1 MLARSPPRRLPWE
14 PLGSARLVWNLRR
27 LIAENASARERGG
40 GEGMVEWTK
49 GGPAISASTCFVRAM
64 PVGAFRR
71 RLFRKSRRLF
81 FATVRSP
88 HLGAGTPPPGFHRGS
103 LFPRRHPPAGTRLKV
118 FALTGSASTP
128 RGTGGRG
135 QDVGGC
141 HSRAAP
147 LNSAARRPRRP
158 RRPRRRQPRV
168 LRRGPGQAAQRPP

>member
-1 MLARSPPRRLPWE
+1 MPRTRPPE
-14 PLGSARLVWNLRR
+14 K
-27 LIAENASARERGG
+27 GG

-135 QDVGGC
+135 QDVGGATLMWRLSTPPRAAPAGRAAPAAASRACRGGGGGRGRDVGGC

-147 LNSAARRPRRP
+147 LNAAARRPRCCRP
-158 RRPRRRQPRV
+158 RVSRLEQ
-168 LRRGPGQAAQRPP
+168 G